1 MDRQTAKKNR
11 LTLLMLLLVFLLPFL
26 GAYWLYLHPG
36 AMDLGTTN
44 NGEFVQPPRLLDA
57 TGLDLPK
64 DYLAN
69 HKWTLVYLGGPQCD
83 AGCER
88 ALLTMRQTR
97 QALGENA
104 DQVQRLYLV
113 TGKPGSRAPEP
124 GLAVADVSPVAALLK
139 QFDEP
144 ATAAHYI
151 YLVDTRGY
159 LMMRYSLADDPKG
172 LLKDLRHLLGVSEG

>member
-1 MDRQTAKKNR
+1 MDQATAKKNR
-11 LTLLMLLLVFLLPFL
+11 LTLLALLLVFLVPFL

-36 AMDLGTTN
+36 SLSLGTTN
-44 NGEFVQPPRLLDA
+44 NGEFIQPARRLDA

-83 AGCER
+83 AGCEQ
-88 ALLTMRQTR
+88 ALTTMRQAR

-104 DQVQRLYLV
+104 EQVQRLYLV
-113 TGKPGSRAPEP
+113 AGKPGSRAPEP
-124 GLAVADVSPVAALLK
+124 GLAVADASKATALLK

-144 ATAAHYI
+144 ATAAGYI

-172 LLKDLRHLLGVSEG
+172 LLKDLRHLLGVAEG